1 MFGLSAWQIAAL
13 VFVAIVLFGAFVV
26 KKFRKKHF

>member
-1 MFGLSAWQIAAL
+1 MFDISGGQIAAL
-13 VFVAIVLFGAFVV
+13 VFVAIVLLGAFVV